1 MSENRSGSRALLLLL
16 LRRSLVTSRRA
27 RAAGCG
33 NEPSRS
39 FFLLFR
45 KNAVLTDASQLVGSG
60 RYRIVGYC
68 NRPERNV
75 RTWTQPT
82 SYPLGFPEPALY
94 KVLHDLAT
102 EGTETNLGFCHL
114 SACAATVVY
123 SIPSAGVH
131 RRTGEQVSGT
141 TRLCDPVRERA
152 NKVFGKRFARLLAS
166 SSRVVYLQSRAVLR
180 TVVSVAV
187 FSDRSSPPLH
197 QRLLRLQTISTCDVF

>member
-1 MSENRSGSRALLLLL
+1 MSGSRALLL
-16 LRRSLVTSRRA
+16 RRSLVSSRHVTTRA
-27 RAAGCG
+27 RAGCG

-45 KNAVLTDASQLVGSG
+45 KNAVLTDASQLVSSG

-102 EGTETNLGFCHL
+102 EYTENQSRVLPPLCLRRLRSLLHPERRRAPANGR
-114 SACAATVVY
+114 
-123 SIPSAGVH
+123 AGLRNH
-131 RRTGEQVSGT
+131 SPLRSCTGEG
-141 TRLCDPVRERA
+141 E
-152 NKVFGKRFARLLAS
+152 
-166 SSRVVYLQSRAVLR
+166 
-180 TVVSVAV
+180 
-187 FSDRSSPPLH
+187 
-197 QRLLRLQTISTCDVF
+197 

>member
-1 MSENRSGSRALLLLL
+1 M
-16 LRRSLVTSRRA
+16 
-27 RAAGCG
+27 
-33 NEPSRS
+33 
-39 FFLLFR
+39 
-45 KNAVLTDASQLVGSG
+45 
-60 RYRIVGYC
+60 
-68 NRPERNV
+68 

-102 EGTETNLGFCHL
+102 EHTETNLGFCHL

-152 NKVFGKRFARLLAS
+152 NKVFGKRFARLLTS
-166 SSRVVYLQSRAVLR
+166 SSRVVCHPSRAEQR
-180 TVVSVAV
+180 TAISVAV
-187 FSDRSSPPLH
+187 FFDRFSPTLH
-197 QRLLRLQTISTCDVF
+197 QRLLPLHLISTFVVTRSALVLWLLLCMRCFCSC

>member
-16 LRRSLVTSRRA
+16 LRRSLVSSRRA

-102 EGTETNLGFCHL
+102 EHTEN
-114 SACAATVVY
+114 
-123 SIPSAGVH
+123 
-131 RRTGEQVSGT
+131 Q
-141 TRLCDPVRERA
+141 
-152 NKVFGKRFARLLAS
+152 
-166 SSRVVYLQSRAVLR
+166 SRVL
-180 TVVSVAV
+180 
-187 FSDRSSPPLH
+187 PPLCLRRH
-197 QRLLRLQTISTCDVF
+197 RSLLHPERRRAPANGRAGLRNHSPL